1 MDNYIVQTNHL
12 KKYYQMGKNTIR
24 ALDGVDFCV
33 KEHEFVAIIGRAAPA
48 KVHCCIC
55 SGDLIYRRRERCM
68 WRGRVFRG

>member
-33 KEHEFVAIIGRAAPA
+33 KEHEFVAIIRQERLRQKYTAAYA
-48 KVHCCIC
+48 
-55 SGDLIYRRRERCM
+55 
-68 WRGRVFRG
+68 RGT